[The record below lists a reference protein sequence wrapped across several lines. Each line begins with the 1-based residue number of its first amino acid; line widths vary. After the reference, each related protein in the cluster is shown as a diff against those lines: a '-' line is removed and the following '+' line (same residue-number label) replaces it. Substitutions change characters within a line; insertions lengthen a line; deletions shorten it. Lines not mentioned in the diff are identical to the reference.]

1 MADKNELLLTER
13 DVAKLLRVSLAAVRK
28 WRLQER
34 GPKYL
39 KIGSLVRYRRS
50 DLDVWLNS
58 LPTGGAAGFRT
69 KTFNGA

>member
-1 MADKNELLLTER
+1 MAEDNELLLTER

-50 DLDVWLNS
+50 DLDVWLTS
-58 LPTGGAAGFRT
+58 LPTGGATDR
-69 KTFNGA
+69 NG